1 MFKSINQRHFIS
13 ILAALIMKR
22 VFALYN
28 AIPTFN
34 LIYCEYIECM
44 QFQTNVERKE
54 TGKVGEDNLPERE

>member
-1 MFKSINQRHFIS
+1 
-13 ILAALIMKR
+13 MKR

-54 TGKVGEDNLPERE
+54 TGKIGEDNLPERE